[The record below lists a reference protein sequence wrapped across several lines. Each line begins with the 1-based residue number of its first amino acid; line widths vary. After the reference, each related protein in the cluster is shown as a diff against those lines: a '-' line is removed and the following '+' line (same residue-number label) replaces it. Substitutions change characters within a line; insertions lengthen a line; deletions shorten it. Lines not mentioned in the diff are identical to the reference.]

1 MIYTICYYRNCPN
14 CFSTALA
21 YKKYIRMKLSL
32 ALFTECSFAPDTSDF
47 CKSRDFQIAVYYPKH
62 QIYTRPE
69 SNRNGYLKNVFLKHF
84 LDASASTF
92 S

>member
-32 ALFTECSFAPDTSDF
+32 ALFTECSLAPDTS
-47 CKSRDFQIAVYYPKH
+47 
-62 QIYTRPE
+62 
-69 SNRNGYLKNVFLKHF
+69 
-84 LDASASTF
+84 
-92 S
+92 